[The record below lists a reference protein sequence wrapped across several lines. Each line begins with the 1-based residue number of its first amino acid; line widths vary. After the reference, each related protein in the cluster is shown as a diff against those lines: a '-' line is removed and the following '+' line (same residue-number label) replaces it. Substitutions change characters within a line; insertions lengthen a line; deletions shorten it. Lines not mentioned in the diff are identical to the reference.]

1 MNIQSLWNLPLD
13 VAKACDEVV
22 ENKKLIMRRLLA
34 IGNIMNES
42 AAGKSKT
49 AGIAPDS
56 LILDCEAMTNE
67 LDLVDFWVRHT
78 SSL

>member
-1 MNIQSLWNLPLD
+1 M
-13 VAKACDEVV
+13 AKECDEVV
-22 ENKKLIMRRLLA
+22 ENKKLDGILRRLLA

>member
-1 MNIQSLWNLPLD
+1 M
-13 VAKACDEVV
+13 AKACDEVV
-22 ENKKLIMRRLLA
+22 ENKKLGGILRRLLA

-56 LILDCEAMTNE
+56 LIKTGKTTIYHSIA
-67 LDLVDFWVRHT
+67 RR
-78 SSL
+78 

>member
-1 MNIQSLWNLPLD
+1 MNIWNLPLD

-56 LILDCEAMTNE
+56 LIKTDKTHITRLRGD
-67 LDLVDFWVRHT
+67 D
-78 SSL
+78 